1 MMAEN
6 NWRQQF
12 GDRIVSAAEAVRAV
26 KSGDRVV
33 FHVTASEPRIL
44 VQALVDR
51 APELENVEIVHMYAL
66 GEERPYARPEYS
78 KSFRFNGLFLSP
90 PVRRAVNEGRG
101 DYTPCLYS
109 EIPRLFRDD
118 ILHINVFLMQVT
130 PPDEEGYCSFGLSA
144 DWPRAAVDNADIVIA
159 QINRNVPYTYGE
171 KVHLNEITHI
181 VEEDSPVF
189 QLTPP
194 KVGEV
199 ERKIARNVAG
209 LIEDGST
216 LQMGIGG
223 IPDTVLSFL
232 TEKKDLGIHSEM
244 FSDGVVALAEAG
256 VITNRKKTLNPGKF
270 IATFLMG
277 TQKLYDFVNKN
288 PDVIMRPVD
297 YVNDPAIIGQHDKMV
312 SINSALQV
320 DLTGQVNAESFGS
333 AMYSG
338 IGGQVDFVYG
348 ASRSRGGKSIF
359 AFSATAARGASSRIV
374 SQLPAGTG
382 VTTSRGLVQYVVT
395 EYGVVDLRGKS
406 LRQRALALIEIAHPE
421 FRDALLREAEEL
433 KLV

>member
-1 MMAEN
+1 MSDWREKYRSKFTSAE
-6 NWRQQF
+6 
-12 GDRIVSAAEAVRAV
+12 EALKVV

-66 GEERPYARPEYS
+66 GEERPYVQPEYS

-90 PVRRAVNEGRG
+90 PVRRGIAEGRS

-109 EIPRLFRDD
+109 EIPRLWRDN

-130 PPDEEGYCSFGLSA
+130 PPDENGYCSFGLSA
-144 DWPRAAVDNADIVIA
+144 DWPRAAVENADIVIA
-159 QINRNVPYTYGE
+159 QVNKNVPYTFGE
-171 KVHLNEITHI
+171 RVHLDEMDYI
-181 VEEDSPVF
+181 VEQESPVF
-189 QLTPP
+189 MLPPP
-194 KVGEV
+194 KVGDL
-199 ERKIARNVAG
+199 ERQIARNVAD
-209 LIEDGST
+209 LIDDGST

-223 IPDTVLSFL
+223 IPDTVLTFL
-232 TEKKDLGIHSEM
+232 TDKKDLGVHSEM

-277 TQKLYDFVNKN
+277 TDKLYNFVNKN
-288 PDVIMRPVD
+288 PDVIMMPVD
-297 YVNDPAIIGQHDKMV
+297 YTNDPHIIGQHDKMV
-312 SINSALQV
+312 SINSALQI

-333 AMYSG
+333 RMFSG

-348 ASRSRGGKSIF
+348 ASRSKGGKSIF
-359 AFSATAARGASSRIV
+359 AFSATAAKGAASRIV
-374 SQLPAGTG
+374 SQLPAGAG
-382 VTTSRGLVQYVVT
+382 VTTSRGLVHYIVT
-395 EYGVVDLRGKS
+395 EYGVADLRGKS
-406 LRQRALALIEIAHPE
+406 LRQRALDLIEIAHPD
-421 FRDALLREAEEL
+421 FRETLRNEAKEISL
-433 KLV
+433 I